1 MTNTATTANNVV
13 TGFKVHPL
21 GFSAFEKSTIETFFR
36 LAARRAPFW
45 SVTPRA
51 EDATVLLL
59 NAATRQEY
67 EAHARRM
74 GPSHKAVIVG
84 AADFGT
90 GWPVI
95 PRPLKLT
102 ALLTSLGVFVAGDG
116 AAPTALTSTL
126 PTATSAPQPAA
137 APTLSPNPSRPQT
150 PRQNAAHSATS
161 ASGYSS
167 GFVPLHAPEPSAAS
181 QSTFDPISSPASILP
196 AATTSAMAPL
206 RAAVP
211 AAAPRPALRP
221 AAPTARPVERRATER
236 AVEFSTSTFGSQ
248 ATQRSHAV
256 SAVIAARKV
265 LIVDDS
271 DVALK
276 FMQSRLR
283 HFGYESQ
290 LARSGDE
297 ALVMTEKE
305 DYQFVFLDVMM
316 AGLDGYQTCRAI
328 KLNKSK
334 RPTIPVVVMLT
345 SRGGTIDKIRGSMSG
360 CDAYLTKPLNEQQLG
375 MVLAQHAATSIKK
388 AAPADASGRPTGAAP
403 LATYVSRAPSRV
415 TANGRAS

>member
-1 MTNTATTANNVV
+1 MTNTATTANATANAVV
-13 TGFKVHPL
+13 TSFKVHPL

-45 SVTPRA
+45 SVTPRV

-67 EAHARRM
+67 EAHAGKM
-74 GPSHKAVIVG
+74 GPSKKAVIVG

-116 AAPTALTSTL
+116 AVSTAVTAAPPDAQPTASH
-126 PTATSAPQPAA
+126 PPA
-137 APTLSPNPSRPQT
+137 
-150 PRQNAAHSATS
+150 PRQNAAQSTMS

-181 QSTFDPISSPASILP
+181 QSTFGPISSPASILP
-196 AATTSAMAPL
+196 AATTSAVAPL

-221 AAPTARPVERRATER
+221 AAPAARPLERRATER
-236 AVEFSTSTFGSQ
+236 AVELSTSTFGSQ

-328 KLNKSK
+328 KLNKTK

-388 AAPADASGRPTGAAP
+388 AAPADAAARPTGAAP

-415 TANGRAS
+415 AANGRSP